1 MRDKLMDKRAILL
14 LAAAQCKLI
23 AAAGLLSL
31 LAGCAASPQERE
43 ESSPP
48 EPEPERAEATE
59 QERLAGADPE
69 VLFHVMAAERLIGI
83 GEYRDALDQYLEAAL
98 IADDKELA
106 RQVSRLAG
114 QLGEWEVA
122 LVGVDRWLEL
132 VPGSDDANRIRLL
145 AWLNTGRIDEAV
157 DGMIDMIERQE
168 DPQQGWR
175 KSTLL
180 LSAAEDE
187 EIALE
192 AMARLVERS
201 GRDAPAADILHM
213 QSVLYWQIGD
223 PDRALELALE
233 AAGKDDERKYRVWAA
248 QVAGELGDLELA
260 LSQYRLARANEP
272 EYVPLVLSESE
283 VLRQLERDEEAVE
296 LLREMSADSE
306 VLYTLGLY
314 LVYME
319 RMDEGKAVW
328 NELAAHEPEEETL
341 LHAFLVARL
350 AEMLELDDEAMQWYR
365 KVDAGPNRDR
375 ARLRRAVLKAR
386 GGELDAARDL
396 LVTVR
401 ESEDHDLIEQ
411 AWLIEA
417 ELLREADRADESVE
431 LLGRALREAP
441 NSIRLLYARGLNAAH
456 ADNIELAEQDFRR
469 IIQLDGENAMA
480 LNALGYT
487 LTDRTNRHQ
496 EAYRL
501 IRRALELEPDDPAI
515 LDSMGWVYFNLGQAE
530 RALPYLEQAL
540 EGEDNPEI
548 AAHVIEVLWTLD
560 RRDEALELR
569 DRAVV
574 EWPDDDYLNDTLQRL
589 DLDE

>member
-1 MRDKLMDKRAILL
+1 MDKRAILL